1 MVAVETATP
10 GDADAVADL
19 WVDLAR
25 EQRRYGS
32 HLLAD
37 PNRDA
42 IRESVAHHAVEGGL
56 SVARDSGDV
65 VGFVRYGVEE
75 GPLAVAV
82 THGVVRDLYVAPAHR
97 RSGIGSTLLDA
108 AEAAL
113 RDSGVDVIRLEALA
127 ANDDAVR
134 FYEDRGYHPHRIG
147 FEREVETD
155 KHSRAER

>member
-1 MVAVETATP
+1 MVTVETATP

-19 WVDLAR
+19 WVDLAS
-25 EQRRYGS
+25 EQRGYGS
-32 HLLAD
+32 RLLAD

-42 IRESVAHHAVEGGL
+42 IRESMAHHAVEGGL
-56 SVARDSGDV
+56 SVARDGGDI

-75 GPLAVAV
+75 GSLAVAV
-82 THGVVRDLYVAPAHR
+82 TRGVVRDLYVAATHR
-97 RSGIGSTLLDA
+97 RSGVGSALLDA

-113 RDSGVDVIRLEALA
+113 RDRGVDVIRLEALA
-127 ANDDAVR
+127 ENTDAVR
-134 FYEDRGYHPHRIG
+134 FYEARGYHRHRIG